1 MENSESF
8 LKIMSIRSRP
18 QSPSPLEAAQDIDSV
33 SWPCDNVGTLGEIL
47 FVLLMLMSQFLTQ
60 AAVGQT
66 MNISDLMGVTFG
78 VEHENGELSWFL
90 AALSMTVG
98 TFILIS
104 GRLGDMYGYKRMY
117 LIGYAWF
124 ATFSLAVGFSGF
136 GSSTLILDVMRALQ
150 GIGPAIMMPNTQALI
165 GNFYPR
171 GPRQN
176 LVFCLFGAVA
186 PGGFVVGVVMS
197 AIFAQYVWWPWT
209 FWICGIWSAAV
220 AVVAALTIPRDI
232 GRKTPGTFDYLGSF
246 LGVGGLIL
254 INFAWSQGA
263 NVGWHVVYCYVL
275 LIVGILMLVAF
286 AYVESV
292 VKNPLLPLNA
302 LKGDTGFVLGCI
314 AAGWSCFAIWLYY
327 TFRWSILVERLLP
340 LLAAAHSVPAAVMGF
355 VAALTGAYFLP
366 RVPLSSIMLT
376 AMIAFFVS
384 ITIMAFRPVGQI
396 YWAQKFVSFV
406 IGPFG
411 MDLSFP
417 AACIL
422 LSNALPSDQQ
432 GIAGSLVLTFVNYS
446 IAIGLGIAGTV
457 ERYVVQGHPENTA
470 TTIKGIHAGFYMGM
484 GLSGMGIVLG
494 LVFCVLQIMRRH
506 RSQSTDLEKDSLSI
520 EAQVSSELSLG
531 NGSKDDE
538 SLKLK
543 SVAAE

>member
-1 MENSESF
+1 
-8 LKIMSIRSRP
+8 
-18 QSPSPLEAAQDIDSV
+18 
-33 SWPCDNVGTLGEIL
+33 
-47 FVLLMLMSQFLTQ
+47 MSQFLTQ

-66 MNISDLMGVTFG
+66 MNISDLIGVTFG

-90 AALSMTVG
+90 AAISMTIG
-98 TFILIS
+98 TFIMIS

-124 ATFSLAVGFSGF
+124 AVFSLAVGFSGF
-136 GSSTLILDVMRALQ
+136 GSSTVILDVMRALQ
-150 GIGPAIMMPNTQALI
+150 GIGPAIMMPNSQALI

-197 AIFAQYVWWPWT
+197 AVFAQYVWWPWT
-209 FWICGIWSAAV
+209 FWVCGIWSAAV
-220 AVVAALTIPRDI
+220 AVLAAFAIPRNI
-232 GRKTPGTFDYLGSF
+232 GKKAPGTFDYLGSF

-275 LIVGILMLVAF
+275 LIIGVLMLVAF

-292 VKNPLLPLNA
+292 AKNPLLPLSV

-314 AAGWSCFAIWLYY
+314 AAGWSCFAVWLYY
-327 TFRWSILVERLLP
+327 TFRWSILVENILP
-340 LLAAAHSVPAAVMGF
+340 LVAAAHSVPAAIMGF

-366 RVPLSSIMLT
+366 RVPLSSVMLA

-396 YWAQKFVSFV
+396 YWAQKFVSFLV
-406 IGPFG
+406 GPFG

-422 LSNALPSDQQ
+422 LSHALPAHQQ

-457 ERYVVQGHPENTA
+457 ERYVVQGLPENTA
-470 TTIKGIHAGFYMGM
+470 TTVKGIHAGFYMGM
-484 GLSGMGIVLG
+484 GLSGMGIMLG

-506 RSQSTDLEKDSLSI
+506 RLEAIGPEKDDVSI
-520 EAQVSSELSLG
+520 EAQMSSATSHVVK
-531 NGSKDDE
+531 SDDNN
-538 SLKLK
+538 SLKPKKILDN
-543 SVAAE
+543 